1 MYEVASACHYR
12 FRTKERDWE
21 MSSCYYIFVTAVTVT
36 VVTKY
41 KRMKRAIKALAFT
54 QVDDYFGEFHTV
66 ESASQRG
73 DDNTQIA
80 VG

>member
-1 MYEVASACHYR
+1 
-12 FRTKERDWE
+12 
-21 MSSCYYIFVTAVTVT
+21 
-36 VVTKY
+36 
-41 KRMKRAIKALAFT
+41 MKRAIKALAFN
-54 QVDDYFGEFHTV
+54 QVDDYFGELERSGNPRREFHTV